1 MIEKL
6 FPMKTLKLAFVSAMI
21 ALSSSA
27 FAGNFENCCSTEA
40 KNENAI
46 VSLESPE
53 MNTLSDSYIKSIL
66 QNMTQKV
73 HQQVNESTVQM
84 MLLDMTHQVHER
96 VRTVPSNKKSF

>member
-6 FPMKTLKLAFVSAMI
+6 FTMKTLKLAFVSAMI

-40 KNENAI
+40 KNENAM
-46 VSLESPE
+46 VSLSSSE
-53 MNTLSDSYIKSIL
+53 MSAISDSNVKGML

-73 HQQVNESTVQM
+73 RQQVNESNIEM
-84 MLLDMTHQVHER
+84 MLQNMTHQVQER
-96 VRTVPSNKKSF
+96 VRTVPSNKK